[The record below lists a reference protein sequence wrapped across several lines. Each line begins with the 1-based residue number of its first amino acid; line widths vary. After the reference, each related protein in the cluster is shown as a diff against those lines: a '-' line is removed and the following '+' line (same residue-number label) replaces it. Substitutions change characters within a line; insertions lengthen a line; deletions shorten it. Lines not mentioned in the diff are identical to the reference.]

1 MTAATGQTLGTSE
14 KEWTTDLYRATLH
27 HSFSNLAAMQL
38 GHQVT
43 GSTSLQIPPQPET
56 ALLRNRHPILLDTIQ
71 PVLFR
76 AIINP
81 KRGMGE
87 PPQLQT
93 PQPPR
98 SCSSPGS
105 TGKSCWSFDMRL
117 AVLLVTLAGA
127 VILLL
132 LYRLLQLRHRL
143 RLARARHALEYYSF
157 YHTATYSLKQPT
169 PCQDLPAKNG
179 TVTEAAAPV
188 QSLTTVTPPDITPV
202 SPPPVSPP
210 LPLPLPPPPVL
221 PTPPL
226 HPPPSL
232 PQTPRVLSLPL
243 PLPVIHTTPPSPHL
257 SWGACS
263 DADVYSRIGAF
274 RPSRLSSLSSQSTV
288 ILFEHSSL

>member
-1 MTAATGQTLGTSE
+1 
-14 KEWTTDLYRATLH
+14 
-27 HSFSNLAAMQL
+27 MQF
-38 GHQVT
+38 GRQVT
-43 GSTSLQIPPQPET
+43 SSTSLQIPPQPGS
-56 ALLRNRHPILLDTIQ
+56 AAFRNRHPILLDTIQ
-71 PVLFR
+71 PVLVR

-81 KRGMGE
+81 KRGME
-87 PPQLQT
+87 DPLQPQT

-98 SCSSPGS
+98 SCGSPGNA
-105 TGKSCWSFDMRL
+105 GKSCWNLDVRV

-157 YHTATYSLKQPT
+157 YHTATYTLKQPT
-169 PCQDLPAKNG
+169 PCQEVPAKNG
-179 TVTEAAAPV
+179 SLPEAAPPI
-188 QSLTTVTPPDITPV
+188 QTITTVTPAVITTV
-202 SPPPVSPP
+202 PPPPAKP
-210 LPLPLPPPPVL
+210 LPTPPILPPPPVL
-221 PTPPL
+221 QPPPVL
-226 HPPPSL
+226 SPPPVHPPPSL
-232 PQTPRVLSLPL
+232 PPAPAVLSLPL